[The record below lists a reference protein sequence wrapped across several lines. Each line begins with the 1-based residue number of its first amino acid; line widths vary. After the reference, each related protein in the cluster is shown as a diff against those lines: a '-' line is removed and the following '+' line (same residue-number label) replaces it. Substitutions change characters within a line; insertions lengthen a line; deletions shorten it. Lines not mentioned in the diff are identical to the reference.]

1 MKKAGKMN
9 KKVAEAIKKSNEE
22 WQEGWNWND
31 NFMVANSVRLAL
43 IAIATAIDEQTNA
56 QNGGTK

>member
-1 MKKAGKMN
+1 MN